1 VKRLRIE
8 LDFAARRR
16 RAPRLGLLCLF
27 AGGLLVVLSTL
38 RVTEALATR
47 ATYRAA
53 LTELEAE
60 AASRA
65 KPAARSPTAVDG
77 RTKARGAASL
87 QISQA
92 LQSPWA
98 ELLDVIDVKPEGD
111 VALLSVEPS
120 AVKRTLRITA
130 ESRSEAAML
139 EHLSLLQ
146 QDRRLSG
153 VTLTTHQHQTQL
165 PGAPWRYQ
173 IQGSW

>member
-27 AGGLLVVLSTL
+27 AGGLLV
-38 RVTEALATR
+38 ALAAVRITDALAAR
-47 ATYRAA
+47 AASRAA

-65 KPAARSPTAVDG
+65 RPTARAPAAVDG
-77 RTKARGAASL
+77 RIKARSAASQ
-87 QISQA
+87 QIAQA

-98 ELLDVIDVKPEGD
+98 ELLEVIALKPEGD

-120 AVKRTLRITA
+120 AVKRTVRITA

-146 QDRRLSG
+146 QDRRLSD
-153 VTLTTHQHQTQL
+153 VMLTTHQHQTQM
-165 PGAPWRYQ
+165 PGSPWRYQ